1 MRFSQTPKILAA
13 TVALITSFTF
23 AGCRSLDT
31 PLPNPFSK
39 AGTDGAACADGSCS
53 LTLSDKAMG
62 DHAMGSESAVA
73 GLGDAGLGDAELGD
87 AEPGLIKQVSA
98 QTEKV
103 AKKKPTSG
111 PDVLFAD
118 FR

>member
-13 TVALITSFTF
+13 TVALITGFTF

-73 GLGDAGLGDAELGD
+73 GLGDAELGD